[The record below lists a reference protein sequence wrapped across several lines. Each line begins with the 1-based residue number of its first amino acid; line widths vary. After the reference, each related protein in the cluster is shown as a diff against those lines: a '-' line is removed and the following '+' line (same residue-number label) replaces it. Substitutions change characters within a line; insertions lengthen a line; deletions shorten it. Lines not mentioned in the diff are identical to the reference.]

1 MMTFKKVTPE
11 EAGLTNYCAYVA
23 NCQPLDFRKDGKEIR
38 VYPAGTQDQESGY
51 IQCGTPEY
59 INGWL
64 YGAVQTINDQVRPQN
79 PEPAGIL
86 VSVALHDNESAPDGV
101 TFLYTKEDW
110 IHLDAE
116 RIKADFTKVLHEA
129 ARDDSLA
136 ESIYNWAD
144 FFEECRLQLQD
155 AGYRQLREGLGDV
168 LNVRV
173 HGLITIGLSCSYG
186 VIAGLMD

>member
-64 YGAVQTINDQVRPQN
+64 YGAVQTINGQVRPQN

-86 VSVALHDNESAPDGV
+86 VSVALHDNESAPERSCTPRRTGFTLMLNVSRLTSPRFCMKPPV
-101 TFLYTKEDW
+101 TIVWPSLSTTGPTS
-110 IHLDAE
+110 L
-116 RIKADFTKVLHEA
+116 RSADSSSRTQDTA
-129 ARDDSLA
+129 SSAR
-136 ESIYNWAD
+136 
-144 FFEECRLQLQD
+144 
-155 AGYRQLREGLGDV
+155 GLG
-168 LNVRV
+168 
-173 HGLITIGLSCSYG
+173 TC
-186 VIAGLMD
+186 